1 MTEDQR
7 TEIRRQTTED
17 RERMTDDTRLRQDW
31 RGDDALMVNQG
42 HVLWVASFS
51 SRWYRQRAKAQGAL
65 VDDR

>member
-1 MTEDQR
+1 
-7 TEIRRQTTED
+7 
-17 RERMTDDTRLRQDW
+17 MTDDTRLRQDW